1 MRAKSVMYID
11 YIYRGA
17 IEEKQLDRQVYILTQ
32 YEKIMSE
39 YKTTPKASCEK
50 EEAIHVV
57 ASIIHKK
64 MDSEWLNDW
73 LEEVIDRG
81 LWNPEEVE

>member
-1 MRAKSVMYID
+1 MNSTTKKQ
-11 YIYRGA
+11 A
-17 IEEKQLDRQVYILTQ
+17 IV
-32 YEKIMSE
+32 
-39 YKTTPKASCEK
+39 CEK